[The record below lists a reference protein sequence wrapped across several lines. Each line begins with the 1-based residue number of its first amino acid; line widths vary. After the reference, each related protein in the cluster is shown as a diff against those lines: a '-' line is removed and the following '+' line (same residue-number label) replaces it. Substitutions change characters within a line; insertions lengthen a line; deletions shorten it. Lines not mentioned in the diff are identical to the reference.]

1 MVVVTMGT
9 SWMKGLSS
17 ESIAVLATV
26 LATWTLLQRTFRRGS
41 FQESLHVD
49 YLSNSLVIMPLDRWS
64 TITKKGLA
72 VAVQLK
78 GQLRVVHLETESS
91 DEDFEALWERNV
103 VFPLKSADRAVPE
116 LVLLP
121 SRKGREL
128 QPIANYILEAE
139 RNQPDRQII
148 VVLSELGVRHWWQK
162 PLHNNRNRLLR
173 LILSMRGSPRIITI
187 NVPWRL

>member
-1 MVVVTMGT
+1 
-9 SWMKGLSS
+9 MKGLSS
-17 ESIAVLATV
+17 EPIAALAIVLATCS
-26 LATWTLLQRTFRRGS
+26 LLHRAFRRGS
-41 FQESLHVD
+41 FQQSLRVD

-72 VAVQLK
+72 VAVQLR
-78 GQLRVVHLETESS
+78 GQVRVVHLETESN

-103 VFPLKSADRAVPE
+103 VFPLKSADRTVPE

-121 SRKGREL
+121 SRKGHEL

-139 RNQPDRQII
+139 RDQPDRQII